1 MEKTITLTEG
11 QLNKL
16 VKESV
21 VNILNEGFFESFF
34 EGKKKD
40 DDEPK
45 KDKKK
50 KDEDKPKK
58 GKRGSG
64 LAAQAKQRLGDEKIN
79 NAEIA
84 RQLEDLGF
92 LSGDEDTDRSYV
104 SKMKRGER
112 PMPPGVPAG
121 IINIMSGDN

>member
-1 MEKTITLTEG
+1 MERTITLTEG

-16 VKESV
+16 IKNSV
-21 VNILNEGFFESFF
+21 VNILNEGFFESFL
-34 EGKKKD
+34 EGGRKKQ
-40 DDEPK
+40 
-45 KDKKK
+45 DK
-50 KDEDKPKK
+50 ETKPKK
-58 GKRGSG
+58 EKRGSG

-121 IINIMSGDN
+121 IINILSGDE